1 MSGEGRAI
9 AVSVRAELD
18 APAGAVWDLIG
29 DFNALAEWHPRCAK
43 SVIEIRGGA
52 TVRVL
57 ETAEGATFV
66 EKLEDADES
75 GRTHTY
81 SIVEGPLAV
90 VGYLSRLGVSER
102 EGGAAARVEWSCEFT
117 LAGAP
122 EAEVKAAVEDWYRTG
137 IENLEGI
144 LARRIQPRTS
154 I

>member
-18 APAGAVWDLIG
+18 APAGAVWGLIG
-29 DFNALAEWHPRCAK
+29 DFNSLPQWHPRCAK
-43 SVIEIRGGA
+43 SVIEMRGAA

-75 GRTHTY
+75 GRAYTY

-90 VGYLSRLGVSER
+90 ARYVSTLRASER
-102 EGGAAARVEWSCEFT
+102 EGGAAAAVEWSCEFT

-122 EAEVKAAVEDWYRTG
+122 EAEVKAAVEDWYRSE
-137 IENLEGI
+137 IENLKGI
-144 LARRIQPRTS
+144 LARRIRPRTAS
-154 I
+154 

>member
-1 MSGEGRAI
+1 MIG
-9 AVSVRAELD
+9 VSVRADLD

-29 DFNALAEWHPRCAK
+29 DFNALPEWHPRVAK
-43 SVIEIRGGA
+43 SVIEIRGDA

-75 GRTHTY
+75 GRAHTY

-90 VGYLSRLGVSER
+90 VRYLSTLRVSER
-102 EGGAAARVEWSCEFT
+102 EGGATAAVEWSCEFT

-122 EAEVKAAVEDWYRTG
+122 EAEVRAAVEDWYRTG

-144 LARRIQPRTS
+144 LAGRIQPRTS